1 MSTLS
6 DVPWFI
12 RPFAAADQMAVRQLV
27 LEGLGE
33 HFGTI
38 DETRNPDLDD
48 IAAHYLARGHVFL
61 VAVAGDAVIGSAA
74 LIVEDTQVG
83 RLVRVSVARG
93 YRRRGLGRALVAQ
106 LIAAAR
112 DRGLCRLWME
122 TNDDWEPA
130 IQLYRSCGF
139 REYDRRD
146 GNLYMALELA
156 SSCLAS

>member
-1 MSTLS
+1 MNAMAAA
-6 DVPWFI
+6 PWLI
-12 RPFAAADQMAVRQLV
+12 RPFQPADQPAVRRLI

-33 HFGTI
+33 HFGAI

-48 IAAHYLARGHVFL
+48 IAAHYIAQGHVFL
-61 VAVAGDAVIGSAA
+61 VAVAGATVIGSGA
-74 LIVEDTQVG
+74 LIVEDAQVG

-93 YRRRGLGRALVAQ
+93 YRRRGLGRALVAR

-112 DRGLCRLWME
+112 ARGLRRLWME

-130 IQLYRSCGF
+130 IRLYRSCGF

-146 GNLYMALELA
+146 GNLYMALELT
-156 SSCLAS
+156 SSPLLP